1 MQNRLLG
8 HRVREI
14 TYSELQDKQKV
25 NICNPIGL
33 AASEGNGMRGEE
45 GARRGGLMPGGE
57 DNVIQLCAKNT
68 TKGVDMT
75 YQTGMGGRPVSAG
88 LGLRAPWMAAMLLAA
103 GVLAG
108 PVAQAAPCSATNT
121 LFAAADGLPAASG
134 LDWANATTLQHA
146 LVIAN
151 GGSGNQ
157 CYEIRIKQGVYKPT
171 ATTDADP
178 RSATFSINR
187 PVRLLGGYTGVSPTD
202 RVVDPVNTVL
212 SGDLDDND
220 TVGPIGNNSYNVILI
235 GGLDTTQGNGQYT
248 SANPADATYTMIS
261 GVTITGGL
269 ADRVTP
275 PALPAFPNNSGAGL
289 FCNGVAS
296 PKECS
301 PHILNTLFKGN
312 KALTLG
318 GAIHSFA
325 RFGVSSPLIENSTFS
340 ENQADGGGGAIYNQ
354 ADGITG
360 ISSPRI
366 KNTTF
371 SNNSTLAAGGA
382 MANVSRASGISESKI
397 SDSTFQGNVAVTLGG
412 AIYNFTMQGISSPV
426 ISASSFSSN
435 QAQSGG
441 AVYSK
446 GQSASGFSSP
456 VITNSA
462 FITNKA
468 IGGDGGAIVNK
479 GQSSGTSSA
488 YIAGSTFTGN
498 MATASGGAIQND
510 GATGVNAT
518 AITNSTFTGNQANAG
533 GALLNFSANASVH
546 PVILYSTFHGNT
558 ATEGGAMYNAGLGN
572 PQIIASILWGNHT
585 APGGPQMHS
594 PVSATAA
601 TVSHSVVAGGYAGTG
616 NLSGNPMLGT
626 LQTNGGPTMTLL
638 PGAGSSAIDSADCAA
653 VAALAAS
660 FATTLDQRGS
670 TRPIGSACDIGAVEV
685 TQYGLTLAVQ
695 NNAPGVIGNNVT
707 PTEAPIGASTAPV
720 CTASSCGPLMYPE
733 HGVVHLTAQAQT
745 GSAFTGWS
753 DACSGTTTA
762 CSVTMDSAKSATAA
776 FDAFSLAVATPP
788 MGLYGTAYSQASA
801 VTLTGGVAPYTLAVS
816 NAPAGVQVNFNST
829 NGTVEISAPAN
840 LAAGAYALN
849 VVATDSNGST
859 TQPTPVTV
867 VITPVVLTV
876 TANDVASVEGAPL
889 PALTASYSGFQN
901 GETVAALATP
911 ATVTTT
917 ATSTSPVGTYPII
930 ASGAISNNYTFT
942 YVQGTLSITPSLH
955 SLGGTVSGLA
965 AGTSVIL
972 QNNGGDTLTLGA
984 NGAFTFVSPVPHGS
998 AYSVTVLT
1006 QPAGQTCSVQ
1016 QGVGTMGTA
1025 NVSNVTVACLAN
1037 LSITTTSLGNLQV
1050 QKPYSLALA
1059 ASGGLPPYTWTATD
1073 PAKPLPAGLSLS
1085 AAGVLSG
1092 TPTTAGD
1099 YTSLVTITDS
1109 SAAPQAVTLRVTTA
1123 KAAGV
1128 PVSQEYSG
1136 KVAEAAAVTPV
1147 PTLSEWALWL
1157 LSAVMAAVSL
1167 GWMRRR
1173 GDRGG

>member
-1 MQNRLLG
+1 
-8 HRVREI
+8 
-14 TYSELQDKQKV
+14 
-25 NICNPIGL
+25 
-33 AASEGNGMRGEE
+33 
-45 GARRGGLMPGGE
+45 MPGGE

-75 YQTGMGGRPVSAG
+75 YQTGMGGRPVPAG
-88 LGLRAPWMAAMLLAA
+88 LGLRAPWMAAVLLAA
-103 GVLAG
+103 GAFAG
-108 PVAQAAPCSATNT
+108 PVAQAAPCSATTT

-134 LDWANATTLQHA
+134 LDWANATTLQNA

-151 GGSGNQ
+151 GGTGTQ
-157 CYEIRIKQGVYKPT
+157 CYEIRIKRGLYKPT

-187 PVRLLGGYTGVSPTD
+187 PVRLLGGYTGASPTD
-202 RVVDPVNTVL
+202 RVVDPSNTVL
-212 SGDLDDND
+212 SGDLDGND
-220 TVGPIGNNSYNVILI
+220 TVNAAGVTTEAAHLVGNNSYNVVTV
-235 GGLDTTQGNGQYT
+235 GGNSSVQGNGIYSSADPLEASYT
-248 SANPADATYTMIS
+248 LID
-261 GVTITGGL
+261 GVTITGGWANRTVPAAL
-269 ADRVTP
+269 
-275 PALPAFPNNSGAGL
+275 PALPHKSGAGL
-289 FCNGVAS
+289 FCNGAS
-296 PKECS
+296 NPRQCS
-301 PHILNTLFKGN
+301 PDIHQTVFAGN
-312 KALTLG
+312 RSSASG
-318 GAIHSFA
+318 GALHNYGYY
-325 RFGVSSPLIENSTFS
+325 GVSSPKITYTTFIK
-340 ENQADGGGGAIYNQ
+340 NQADTDGGAIYNQ
-354 ADGITG
+354 ATATVTTSAV
-360 ISSPRI
+360 SSPVI
-366 KNTTF
+366 QNSVF
-371 SNNSTLAAGGA
+371 SHNRAATYGGAIVNIGNNSGVSQPQLTSVSFSFNTAGT
-382 MANVSRASGISESKI
+382 S
-397 SDSTFQGNVAVTLGG
+397 GG
-412 AIYNFTMQGISSPV
+412 AIYSTTNKGTSSPN
-426 ISASSFSSN
+426 IQNSGFTENTAN
-435 QAQSGG
+435 SGG
-441 AVYSK
+441 ALYQRST
-446 GQSASGFSSP
+446 GASGFSNAK
-456 VITNSA
+456 ITGT
-462 FITNKA
+462 FFKGNKA
-468 IGGDGGAIVNK
+468 LNGDGGAIVNHAE
-479 GQSSGTSSA
+479 SSGTSSPE
-488 YIAGSTFTGN
+488 ITGSTFQGN
-498 MATASGGAIQND
+498 TATASGGAIQSTS
-510 GATGVNAT
+510 GPIGSSGGISAPV
-518 AITNSTFTGNQANAG
+518 ITNSTFSGNQANAG
-533 GALLNFSANASVH
+533 GALLNFSNNASVH

-733 HGVVHLTAQAQT
+733 HGVVHLTAQAQP

-776 FDAFSLAVATPP
+776 FDAFSLAVAAPP

-942 YVQGTLSITPSLH
+942 YVQGTLTITPSLH

-965 AGTSVIL
+965 AGTSVVL
-972 QNNGGDTLTLGA
+972 QNNGGDALTLGA

-1099 YTSLVTITDS
+1099 YTSLVTVTDS
-1109 SAAPQAVTLRVTTA
+1109 SAAPQAVRLRVTTA

-1173 GDRGG
+1173 GRSL